1 MFTGCHR
8 TPRWLLL
15 CLACNQP
22 IHPNPFSVDQ
32 KPSAGRADVDLPAA
46 GGQTGQQV
54 GSARRDLEKRPGD
67 GGLGWLGR
75 LGLLA
80 AGCWAA
86 GLRCPPQLAQARAR
100 AAATGMLAGQPLEPP
115 NPIFHRLLLW
125 DDRPAHDS
133 VTKCPVA
140 SSQSPGGHPVTGPSA
155 VSSLLAAKL
164 LVHCQMPTSPLTG
177 QSWLLFLET

>member
-1 MFTGCHR
+1 MVGWASWAGWAGWAG
-8 TPRWLLL
+8 WLLG
-15 CLACNQP
+15 CVV
-22 IHPNPFSVDQ
+22 HPNSP
-32 KPSAGRADVDLPAA
+32 
-46 GGQTGQQV
+46 
-54 GSARRDLEKRPGD
+54 
-67 GGLGWLGR
+67 
-75 LGLLA
+75 
-80 AGCWAA
+80 
-86 GLRCPPQLAQARAR
+86 RAR

-140 SSQSPGGHPVTGPSA
+140 SSQSPGGHPVTGPST

-177 QSWLLFLET
+177 QSWLLFLETERNPCPPFPSTVFSSISSFSICCVTTHYYG